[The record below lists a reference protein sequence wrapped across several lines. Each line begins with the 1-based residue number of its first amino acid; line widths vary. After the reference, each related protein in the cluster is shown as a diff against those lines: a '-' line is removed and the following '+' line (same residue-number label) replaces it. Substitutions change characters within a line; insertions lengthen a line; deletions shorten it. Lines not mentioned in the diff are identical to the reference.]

1 MSSNRVSPFIRL
13 LFEYKIY
20 IIVELILYSII
31 SDEINQSYISWAED
45 GQSFIIHNI
54 GAFQASILLPHF
66 KHQNTNS
73 FFSPL
78 YEFKRTSD
86 GRKIRGKGLEAYC
99 SFKHEHFVR
108 GRPQFLC
115 YIRRS
120 NARRYYKKVKKSH
133 DDVLFER
140 YIYSSA
146 MPDPTSSPHPKL
158 SPLPAALGYSD
169 TFFSKPTTSNSA
181 LQIRTIESL
190 FDSIFPPASDA

>member
-13 LFEYKIY
+13 LFD
-20 IIVELILYSII
+20 II

-54 GAFQASILLPHF
+54 GAFQTSILLPHF

-73 FFSPL
+73 FFSPVNSSYVLL

-181 LQIRTIESL
+181 LQKQTIESL